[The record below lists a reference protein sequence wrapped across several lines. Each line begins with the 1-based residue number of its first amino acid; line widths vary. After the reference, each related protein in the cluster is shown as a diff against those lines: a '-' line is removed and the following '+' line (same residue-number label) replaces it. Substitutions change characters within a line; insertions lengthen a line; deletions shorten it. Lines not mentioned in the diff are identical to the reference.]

1 MITGFLQ
8 FVKIRIKIREELL
21 YRIMIGIYLSLTLNL
36 IRKIVSIVYSFILS
50 KKMVRKWNAL
60 HGRGSRS
67 RGKKMLIFRS
77 RTLPETFTGRL
88 YHVASSRSNIQR
100 AACFFTGRGE
110 GAVGRLQIRGGGL
123 TSKENGPR
131 YGGRHWKRQH
141 RAKEIRFQCVRWIES
156 KSRRDDFKDN

>member
-21 YRIMIGIYLSLTLNL
+21 YRIMIGTYLSLTLDS
-36 IRKIVSIVYSFILS
+36 IRKIVSIVYSFIPS

-100 AACFFTGRGE
+100 AACFFTR
-110 GAVGRLQIRGGGL
+110 RGGGRWTFTNKRRRL
-123 TSKENGPR
+123 NVQGKWPAIWRPPLETATPR
-131 YGGRHWKRQH
+131 EGNT
-141 RAKEIRFQCVRWIES
+141 IPVR
-156 KSRRDDFKDN
+156 